1 MLQNN
6 VIIFTPNINKR
17 KVLRLVCVE
26 LTLFGFFYYTD
37 SSTALELKKKK
48 NFFFFFF
55 FFFLCVARS
64 Y

>member
-6 VIIFTPNINKR
+6 VLIFTPHINKR
-17 KVLRLVCVE
+17 KVLRFVCVE

-48 NFFFFFF
+48 AMLGFE
-55 FFFLCVARS
+55 LTTDKQEQ
-64 Y
+64 